1 MPDLAWWLQHF
12 ERSAF
17 RLECLPAY
25 SVPQEAAMLAAFRR
39 GETVELPADHPW
51 IMRVREKCGNG
62 RMMERV
68 RVVSRPLTDYERFEL
83 SLYPHSRAAGENI
96 RVVERGSVEVTED
109 FWLFDDTIAVVLRY
123 DAAGHFLRADVTSD
137 VIWFRR
143 QREVVLARSISL
155 EEFQARH

>member
-25 SVPQEAAMLAAFRR
+25 SVPQEAAMLATFRR

-51 IMRVREKCGNG
+51 ITRVREKCGNG
-62 RMMERV
+62 RTMERV

-96 RVVERGSVEVTED
+96 RVVERHSVEVTED

-123 DAAGHFLRADVTSD
+123 DAAGRFLGADVTSD
-137 VIWFRR
+137 VVRFRR

-155 EEFQARH
+155 EEYQARR